1 MDSPLRL
8 AAVSSPP
15 PASRPPTEGFGQVLA
30 RVAGGALRVGAEAVG
45 GLVTGGP
52 VGAAV
57 AGARALARE
66 ATSGPDGS
74 GGVGQGDAWDLLE
87 AQKLLAQEGQRFNL
101 AYLQLQ
107 DEMQRESRQH
117 TVVSNLLKV
126 RHDSAK
132 AAINNIR

>member
-1 MDSPLRL
+1 MDSPAAL
-8 AAVSSPP
+8 AATT
-15 PASRPPTEGFGQVLA
+15 RPSATHRAPTEDFGRVLA
-30 RVAGGALRVGAEAVG
+30 RVAGGALRVGAEVVG

-57 AGARALARE
+57 AGARAVAGE
-66 ATSGPDGS
+66 VTGGPDGS
-74 GGVGQGDAWDLLE
+74 GAVGGGDAWDLLE
-87 AQKLLAQEGQRFNL
+87 AQRLLAQEGQRFNL

-107 DEMQRESRQH
+107 DQMQRESRQH
-117 TVVSNLLKV
+117 GVVSNLLKV